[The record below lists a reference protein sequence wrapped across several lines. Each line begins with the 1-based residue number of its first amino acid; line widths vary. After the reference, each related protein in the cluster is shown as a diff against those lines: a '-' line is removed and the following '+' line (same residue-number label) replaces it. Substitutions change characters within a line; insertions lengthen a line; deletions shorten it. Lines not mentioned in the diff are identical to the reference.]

1 MKIGPEA
8 EEDEDNLQKFLEFA
22 QWQASLLTKP
32 MEEDIG
38 TPARR
43 TEHRTSP
50 KKPLRPKWKS
60 GGRITSSAVALA
72 VTATGSC
79 PFCESH
85 LSGVKLPRASTVSS
99 GWVQANS
106 SQALALKHIER
117 VGSVDGTQHRA
128 MRHAGLGKS
137 QNGSPPDCACVRTG
151 SAFSTPAR
159 KCHLYGRTSPKPLV
173 SRGRTRRGGVA
184 PERRLRKVEFRLG
197 ADSDSK
203 QPASRR
209 SVEALVIPWICG
221 RIPKARVARRTAR
234 LKTPFKRPL
243 IVDILIRV
251 DHYYDFVTGPMRRNA
266 TGPVAL
272 ETLLSWVVC
281 GKPRPGPV
289 AEKRVLLTK
298 IEEPTN
304 ASLRRFWEVEAM
316 GINPEDDAEPEDA
329 RMVEKFEDSLSFDG
343 ERYQVRLPWSRSQPD
358 LPVRIKQAMRQLTAV
373 ERRLARSDKD
383 SRDNNQP
390 YGSIWTTAWLNQ
402 HLNPVL

>member
-1 MKIGPEA
+1 MHGIQSLV
-8 EEDEDNLQKFLEFA
+8 DEV
-22 QWQASLLTKP
+22 TKHLRCLRALDKDP
-32 MEEDIG
+32 F
-38 TPARR
+38 
-43 TEHRTSP
+43 TSRLP
-50 KKPLRPKWKS
+50 VRHP
-60 GGRITSSAVALA
+60 
-72 VTATGSC
+72 
-79 PFCESH
+79 
-85 LSGVKLPRASTVSS
+85 SGVKLPRASTVSS

-137 QNGSPPDCACVRTG
+137 QNGSPPDCACVRTR

-159 KCHLYGRTSPKPLV
+159 K
-173 SRGRTRRGGVA
+173 
-184 PERRLRKVEFRLG
+184 
-197 ADSDSK
+197 
-203 QPASRR
+203 
-209 SVEALVIPWICG
+209 
-221 RIPKARVARRTAR
+221 
-234 LKTPFKRPL
+234 
-243 IVDILIRV
+243 V